1 MLFQLAS
8 KVSGPSSLKSQ
19 SGNMVLYLLL
29 LTPISLTLGL
39 LTVDILGWHALGS
52 NLQLKADRIALA
64 AAQLLPDTE
73 AARRYIENE
82 LGESEFAQSQNKYEL
97 DLDPSQVSLS
107 LDVKLKTVLP
117 LPVQPTGTSTLFT
130 QKRYAR
136 ALVSPV
142 ELVVIAQDGESLRPQ
157 PFSFWEPSRDGN
169 YRINRCQEGKSD
181 FGNCQQEWK
190 AQNCLNPSFGELKL
204 GLVKLIS
211 DIEKTPTH
219 LTSILFWPG
228 DNPNQGFSKFDYRE
242 NSNTSFSQ
250 FYIQPRN
257 NLSDRDCLDAAK
269 DNPDVRTFL
278 SAANNSRELSLLS
291 RVIREGSTPDQQEDL
306 EQIINTAICQFSG
319 VCQTSH
325 QPLNTNP
332 KNLLKQKVL
341 LVLTD
346 NIPISPN
353 SLVNVFDLL
362 EKVRVRPVFLAWS
375 HPAIEPEGKA
385 LLQNKIEFIRQLNPN
400 AGFLANSSQELR
412 NILDRVIYSD
422 IQEVTLGR

>member
-1 MLFQLAS
+1 MLFQLAY
-8 KVSGPSSLKSQ
+8 KVAGPSFLKSQ

-64 AAQLLPDTE
+64 AAKLLPDTE

-82 LGESEFAQSQNKYEL
+82 LSESEFTQFQNRYEL
-97 DLDPSQVSLS
+97 ELDPSQVSLS
-107 LDVKLKTVLP
+107 LDAQLQTVLP
-117 LPVQPTGTSTLFT
+117 LPAQPTETSTLFT
-130 QKRYAR
+130 QKRYAK

-142 ELVVIAQDGESLRPQ
+142 EIVVIAQDGESLRPQ
-157 PFSFWEPSRDGN
+157 PFSIWEPSRGGS
-169 YRINRCQEGKSD
+169 YRITKCLEGESD
-181 FGNCQQEWK
+181 FDSCQQEWK
-190 AQNCLNPSFGELKL
+190 TQNCLNPSFGELKL

-219 LTSILFWPG
+219 LTFILFWPG
-228 DNPNQGFSKFDYRE
+228 DNPSQGFSKFDYRE
-242 NSNTSFSQ
+242 NANSSFSQ
-250 FYIQPRN
+250 LYIQPRN
-257 NLSDRDCLDAAK
+257 NLSDRHCLDVAK
-269 DNPDVRTFL
+269 NNANARTFL
-278 SAANNSRELSLLS
+278 SAANNGRELSLLS
-291 RVIREGSTPDQQEDL
+291 RVIREGSTSTQQEDL
-306 EQIINTAICQFSG
+306 EQIVNTAICQFSG
-319 VCQTSH
+319 LCQTNH
-325 QPLNTNP
+325 QQVNANA
-332 KNLLKQKVL
+332 KNLLKQRVL

-362 EKVRVRPVFLAWS
+362 EKVRVKPIFLAWS
-375 HPAIEPEGKA
+375 HPAIGPEGKA
-385 LLQNKIEFIRQLNPN
+385 LLRNKIEFIRQLNPN

-412 NILDRVIYSD
+412 NLLERVIYSD